1 MEARD
6 RAQRVVALTAI
17 KDKAEQL
24 ADEGMD
30 AIGVQTFIKGARGK
44 LAQEKP
50 DPEMYY
56 KAAMAAK
63 AAKGQEW
70 FKNT

>member
-1 MEARD
+1 MDPRD

-24 ADEGMD
+24 AEEGMD
-30 AIGVQTFIKGARGK
+30 AVGVQTFIAGARGK

-50 DPEMYY
+50 DPEMYR
-56 KAAMAAK
+56 KAVMAAK
-63 AAKGQEW
+63 AAKGQEE
-70 FKNT
+70 F